1 MSFKYNFS
9 AVRGIQAKREYYITM
24 IPINLLSKLFVNQD
38 DYISPEFRAQ
48 RCINEY
54 RIPEMK
60 SYILDNLESYVFS
73 ALSASIDGD
82 FKFIASEKNSNIGI
96 LEVDMHAVFLI
107 NDGQH
112 RKTALEEALKE
123 NPEIGD
129 ETISVVFFKD
139 EGLKRSQQMF
149 ADLNKHAVKSTMS
162 LSTLYDNRDEFANI
176 VKYVIDNNSFLNKY
190 IDKEKDILGKNSL
203 RLFTLANFLR
213 ANKKIVREYDDVNK
227 TKEFL
232 LNYWTILLHN
242 IDEFKLLEEK
252 LLYKKDLR
260 EDYILTLSVT
270 LQIFGRL
277 GKTFYDNHLDLEILK
292 KIKKVDWTRSNPEW
306 TNRII
311 NEVGKILNSE
321 DAIIKGTNLVKQ
333 KLGIKL
339 TREEEVK
346 ENEI

>member
-1 MSFKYNFS
+1 
-9 AVRGIQAKREYYITM
+9 
-24 IPINLLSKLFVNQD
+24 
-38 DYISPEFRAQ
+38 
-48 RCINEY
+48 
-54 RIPEMK
+54 
-60 SYILDNLESYVFS
+60 
-73 ALSASIDGD
+73 
-82 FKFIASEKNSNIGI
+82 
-96 LEVDMHAVFLI
+96 
-107 NDGQH
+107 
-112 RKTALEEALKE
+112 
-123 NPEIGD
+123 
-129 ETISVVFFKD
+129 
-139 EGLKRSQQMF
+139 
-149 ADLNKHAVKSTMS
+149 
-162 LSTLYDNRDEFANI
+162 LYDNRDEFANI

-190 IDKEKDILGKNSL
+190 IDKEKDILGKNSM